1 MTRRI
6 SLFVTM
12 GAVVA
17 LGAALLWTPPS
28 TVKAGAA
35 SKNATRAAVKD
46 SAMSGGA
53 AAESPETQKLEV
65 SLGKWVFHGTTKD
78 RSGKTG
84 TFTWNEDCQWSP
96 NHLFLEC
103 MFSNVW
109 SGKPVES
116 LVVDT
121 YNSTDKNYW
130 HYEFYA
136 SGEKGNDPFVS
147 RMEVNGDTWIE
158 HGRDAVP
165 GKTSGERIVYNWGPP
180 GHVKVAIETSK
191 DGTHWEA
198 VDQGEGVRQK

>member
-1 MTRRI
+1 MKR
-6 SLFVTM
+6 
-12 GAVVA
+12 VA
-17 LGAALLWTPPS
+17 FLALLCGAAIAAGALLFGS
-28 TVKAGAA
+28 AASVKAQEAKA
-35 SKNATRAAVKD
+35 
-46 SAMSGGA
+46 GGA
-53 AAESPETQKLEV
+53 WASADLQKLDV

-103 MFSNVW
+103 TFSNVW

-165 GKTSGERIVYNWGPP
+165 GKTTGERIVYNWGPP

>member
-1 MTRRI
+1 MKG
-6 SLFVTM
+6 M
-12 GAVVA
+12 
-17 LGAALLWTPPS
+17 ALL
-28 TVKAGAA
+28 VL
-35 SKNATRAAVKD
+35 
-46 SAMSGGA
+46 MSGGA
-53 AAESPETQKLEV
+53 IAVAGALLFSSAANVKAQGTATGYGFASAELQKLDV
-65 SLGKWVFHGTTKD
+65 SLGKWIFHGTTRD

-84 TFTWNEDCQWSP
+84 SFTWNENCAWSP

-103 MFSNVW
+103 TFSNVW

-121 YNSTDKNYW
+121 YNTADKSYW

-136 SGEKGNDPFVS
+136 SGEKGDKPFVS

-158 HGRDAVP
+158 HGRDVIP
-165 GKTSGERIVYNWGPP
+165 GKQSGERIVYNWGPP

-198 VDQGEGVRQK
+198 VDQGEGVRQIIKGE